1 MKKAIY
7 LYVTLCLLTILT
19 GCGGGQMPRELQAV
33 SSIINQHPDS
43 ALAMLDSM
51 EAEKTHWN
59 KDAQMRYEL
68 LRLKAQNK
76 LFIDFPNDSLPRV
89 LVDYFD
95 IHGTRNDRVL
105 ARYMLGR
112 AYHAMGDAPMALET
126 YYDAISQAD
135 TLSPDC
141 DLDALKGIYGQM
153 SQIFHKQNLPHDEL
167 RALQQHIRIT
177 KLIGSEEEAIIAKGQ
192 LIKPY
197 FLMDSLDLYLQNIND
212 CYRDFMRMGNRKMA
226 AETVGPAVP
235 IYVWRGQLDKAR
247 ELTKAILLPGA
258 RVIITARDSSC
269 WPSMRPILLNIIIA
283 RPSATAIC
291 LKATKDCS
299 TSTANG
305 TTPTPL
311 LTTPCCS
318 SRRRTRCTTG
328 CGSKPSTRCRL
339 STITAA
345 VRNWLSRKQP
355 RRGKPACGYGLSVFS
370 RYSLSPLASMCIA
383 TDSDRT
389 ASAFNICA

>member
-1 MKKAIY
+1 
-7 LYVTLCLLTILT
+7 
-19 GCGGGQMPRELQAV
+19 MPRELQAV

-51 EAEKTHWN
+51 EVEKAHWN

-95 IHGTRNDRVL
+95 SHGTRNDRVL

-126 YYDAISQAD
+126 YFDAISLAD

-167 RALQQHIRIT
+167 RALQQHIRLT

-212 CYRDFMRMGNRKMA
+212 CYRDFMRMGNQKGQRKLSVQPFLYMSG
-226 AETVGPAVP
+226 E
-235 IYVWRGQLDKAR
+235 DN
-247 ELTKAILLPGA
+247 LTKH
-258 RVIITARDSSC
+258 
-269 WPSMRPILLNIIIA
+269 
-283 RPSATAIC
+283 
-291 LKATKDCS
+291 
-299 TSTANG
+299 
-305 TTPTPL
+305 
-311 LTTPCCS
+311 
-318 SRRRTRCTTG
+318 
-328 CGSKPSTRCRL
+328 
-339 STITAA
+339 
-345 VRNWLSRKQP
+345 
-355 RRGKPACGYGLSVFS
+355 
-370 RYSLSPLASMCIA
+370 AS
-383 TDSDRT
+383 
-389 ASAFNICA
+389 